1 MERDIKVAIVAIA
14 RLENDYI
21 NEWLGHHLGIG
32 IAHIYVYD
40 NSSSEEEKL
49 INRVYEKYLDRVTII
64 PAYDKVQYQMPA
76 YKDAYRKYGNLYDY
90 LIYIDIDEYIML
102 QQDTHIN
109 DFVNRLPDDC
119 ECYRMNWLIYGDNNI
134 VNRDV
139 SSSIV
144 KDFSK
149 PFTSHRRNTTTKSI
163 IKGGLSDI
171 DFISVHYAVRNKNG
185 VHSNLKTYYGNMIDI
200 TSELP
205 IKSKSL
211 NIHKKDYT
219 YIKLNHYIT
228 KSICE
233 FICQKMRRPDAAWNY
248 ERNINKDFFAY
259 NERTQEK
266 LDVYNA
272 SNSTI
277 TYYYYSPKKPNVR
290 NYENAGDFYN
300 KILMNKLYHCVVK
313 PADKYMNID
322 IAVCGS
328 LISHKTLRNA
338 KFIVGCG
345 FQNSNNPTNRTA
357 TAYRA
362 VRGRLTKERLMNSG
376 INVYENIKLVDPGLL
391 VSKIYDFGEVTKK
404 YKVGIIPHYVD
415 EDIVRKMYKNKYRI
429 ISMKTSDVQGVCRQI
444 LECDVILS
452 SSLHGII
459 FSHSLGVPA
468 YHIELNKLQEGD
480 NFKFKDYY
488 SCYEQRKHYENF
500 KCEGYVIPFE
510 KIMAYD
516 KENRAKCNPSRA
528 EILKKQEDF
537 LIALPYKKFLNE
549 KYRTDKEE
557 DFYINPDNAVKV
569 PASKPV
575 KKEGKSAIAKLRDDI
590 QQGRVVKVP
599 TANGFVWRRVK

>member
-516 KENRAKCNPSRA
+516 KENRAKCNPSSA